1 MGGNMKIRYIYHS
14 CFFIETANSFL
25 IFDYFKHRS
34 DNRDFDFE
42 KLLKDAFI
50 SPKPLYVF
58 SSHSH
63 QDHFNYDILT
73 WINKKPDTY
82 YILSSDI
89 KIYNRLNNLYL
100 VRPGDQL
107 TLKDIRLNIFGST
120 DLGVSF
126 LVNIE
131 GLNIFHA
138 GDLNW
143 WKWPD
148 DTPDEEKLME
158 DAFKRIVS
166 DVANHGADIDLAF
179 FSVDRRLEYNY
190 LCGGQYFIEEL
201 KPKLFV
207 PMHFWD
213 DYKVISDFQKATAGH
228 STKVIEIS
236 HPNQTLYANI

>member
-1 MGGNMKIRYIYHS
+1 MKIRYIYHS
-14 CFFIETANSFL
+14 CFFIETAKDFL
-25 IFDYFKHRS
+25 MFDYFKHRS
-34 DNRDFDFE
+34 DKRDFDFD
-42 KLLKDAFI
+42 KMLNDAFI

-63 QDHFNYDILT
+63 QDHFNYDILS
-73 WINKKPDTY
+73 WINKKPNTF

-89 KIYNRLNNLYL
+89 KIYNRLDNLYI
-100 VRPGDQL
+100 VRPGDEL
-107 TLKDIRLNIFGST
+107 ALNDMKLNIFGST

-148 DTPDEEKLME
+148 DTPEEEKSME
-158 DAFKRIVS
+158 DAFKKIVS
-166 DVANHGADIDLAF
+166 DIANQGAKIDLAF
-179 FSVDRRLEYNY
+179 FPVDRRLEQNY
-190 LCGGQYFIEEL
+190 SCGGRYFIEQL
-201 KPKLFV
+201 RPKLFV

-213 DYKVISDFQKATAGH
+213 DYETTTDFKKAMAGH
-228 STKVIEIS
+228 NTNVIEIK
-236 HPNQTLYANI
+236 HPNETLYANI